1 MFGNEKSFNEGIKNG
16 IRLSEEI
23 VRRDTDALSKMH
35 EKLENMTGDTRELK
49 ESVEEVIKNQEN
61 FEIEKLFG
69 IMKTL
74 SPDDLEKEEKIILLQ
89 ILVDISKKDRS
100 NNNQK
105 EFLRNLTLYFEI
117 NFEDL
122 SKENNF
128 KKAIDNIDSKKAEK
142 IMYKIIKEYLYLE
155 NSTNNYGSK
164 YDEYLKLFMY
174 GVVDNKNIENEI
186 ELKVSIFGEEILY
199 QQFLKYSHNFEE
211 NKEYTYENFEAK
223 DENIEYEDLY
233 INNIIQIKIDEIK
246 EISHKNVYINSYI
259 NCNGTLKFKKCT
271 IYYNETNEVNEILL
285 SKNANLFIENCTII
299 CKKINGDMF
308 IKAPENT
315 KVEIRNSKFLDCS
328 YFLEVGESNSLLQN
342 KTIIDNC
349 NIINCSDD
357 FLLIYGN
364 CEFTNNIIVQ
374 DRKIKDSGMPIFI
387 YNNIFICNNKESE
400 RNLINNNKFRDNRV
414 NKKYSKIYLKVKNA
428 KIINCDFK
436 DINKKDGWFSL
447 PIIRMENVEVE
458 DCKFEN
464 CKNILFDNLG
474 TKEKIIIDN
483 CKFENCTDV
492 LKITH
497 NECFLSNTKFIS
509 CYDNII
515 KYNGGIIEFC
525 EFIDVKGEMNIGIP
539 ENYILLNGKKIN
551 TIRNCIFDDIK
562 LRSYLLNYYNIEKE
576 KDIMTSD
583 IRNCIFK
590 NYEITEENDLIN
602 KFFLYKSFW
611 GEFQRK
617 QVIQIYT
624 CKGL

>member
-1 MFGNEKSFNEGIKNG
+1 MFGNKKSFNEGIKNG

-35 EKLENMTGDTRELK
+35 EKLENISGDTRELK
-49 ESVEEVIKNQEN
+49 ESVEEVIKNQET

-69 IMKTL
+69 IIRTL

-89 ILVDISKKDRS
+89 ILVDISKRYES

-105 EFLRNLTLYFEI
+105 EFLRNLILYFEI
-117 NFEDL
+117 NSEDSL
-122 SKENNF
+122 KENDF
-128 KKAIDNIDSKKAEK
+128 KSTIDNIDSKKVEK

-155 NSTNNYGSK
+155 NDNNNYGNK
-164 YDEYLKLFMY
+164 YDEYLSLFVN

-186 ELKVSIFGEEILY
+186 ELKVVIFGKEILY
-199 QQFLKYSHNFEE
+199 QQFSKYSYNFEE
-211 NKEYTYENFEAK
+211 NKEYTYEDFEAK
-223 DENIEYEDLY
+223 DENIAYENLY

-259 NCNGTLKFKKCT
+259 NCNGTLKFKKCI

-299 CKKINGDMF
+299 CRKINGDMF

-328 YFLEVGESNSLLQN
+328 HFLEVGEYYSLQN

-357 FLLIYGN
+357 FLFIYGN
-364 CEFTNNIIVQ
+364 CEFTNNVIVQ
-374 DRKIKDSGMPIFI
+374 DRKIKGSGIPTFT

-400 RNLINNNKFRDNRV
+400 RNLISNNKFRDNRV
-414 NKKYSKIYLKVKNA
+414 NKEFSRIYLAVNNA

-436 DINKKDGWFSL
+436 DINKNDGRFSL
-447 PIIRMENVEVE
+447 PIIRMDNVEVE

-464 CKNILFDNLG
+464 CKNILFDNFV

-483 CKFENCTDV
+483 CKFENCTNV
-492 LKITH
+492 LKMTH

-509 CYDNII
+509 CYDNVIE
-515 KYNGGIIEFC
+515 YNGGIIEFC
-525 EFIDVKGEMNIGIP
+525 EFIDVKEEMNIGIP
-539 ENYILLNGKKIN
+539 ENYILLNGKEIS

-562 LRSYLLNYYNIEKE
+562 LRSYLINYYNIEKE

-590 NYEITEENDLIN
+590 NYEITEENGLIN

-611 GEFQRK
+611 GELQRK
-617 QVIQIYT
+617 QVIQTYT

>member
-1 MFGNEKSFNEGIKNG
+1 MFGNKKSFNESIKNG

-35 EKLENMTGDTRELK
+35 EKLENISGDTRELK
-49 ESVEEVIKNQEN
+49 ESVEEVIKNQET

-69 IMKTL
+69 IIRTL

-89 ILVDISKKDRS
+89 ILVDISKRYES

-105 EFLRNLTLYFEI
+105 EFLRNLILYFEI
-117 NFEDL
+117 NSEDSL
-122 SKENNF
+122 KENDF
-128 KKAIDNIDSKKAEK
+128 KCTIDNIDSKKVEK

-155 NSTNNYGSK
+155 NDNNNYGNK
-164 YDEYLKLFMY
+164 YDEYLSLFVN

-186 ELKVSIFGEEILY
+186 ELKVVIFGKEILY
-199 QQFLKYSHNFEE
+199 QQFSKYSYNFEE
-211 NKEYTYENFEAK
+211 NKEYTYEDFEAK
-223 DENIEYEDLY
+223 DENIAYENLY

-259 NCNGTLKFKKCT
+259 NCNGTLKFKKCI

-299 CKKINGDMF
+299 CRKINGDMF

-328 YFLEVGESNSLLQN
+328 HFLEVGKSYPLLQN

-364 CEFTNNIIVQ
+364 CEFTNNVIVQ
-374 DRKIKDSGMPIFI
+374 DRKIKDSGILPFM
-387 YNNIFICNNKESE
+387 YRNIFICNNEESE
-400 RNLINNNKFRDNRV
+400 RNLISNNKFRDNRV
-414 NKKYSKIYLKVKNA
+414 NKKYSKIYLEVKNA

-436 DINKKDGWFSL
+436 DINKNDGCLSL
-447 PIIRMENVEVE
+447 PIIRMDNIEVE

-464 CKNILFDNLG
+464 CKHILSDTFG
-474 TKEKIIIDN
+474 EKIIIDN
-483 CKFENCTDV
+483 CKFENCTNV
-492 LKITH
+492 LNITR

-509 CYDNII
+509 CYGNVI

-525 EFIDVKGEMNIGIP
+525 EFIDVKEEIIP
-539 ENYILLNGKKIN
+539 ENYILLNGKKIS

-562 LRSYLLNYYNIEKE
+562 LRSYLINYYNIEKE

-590 NYEITEENDLIN
+590 NYEITGENGLIN

-611 GEFQRK
+611 GELQRK
-617 QVIQIYT
+617 QVIQTYT